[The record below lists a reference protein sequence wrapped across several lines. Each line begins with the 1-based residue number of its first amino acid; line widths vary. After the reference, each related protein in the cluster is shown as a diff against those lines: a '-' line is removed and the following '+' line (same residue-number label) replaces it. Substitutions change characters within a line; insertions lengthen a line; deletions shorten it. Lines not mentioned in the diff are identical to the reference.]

1 MCILL
6 LSTSHPKYPLIL
18 LSNRDEYLN
27 RPTAPADFWQAP
39 NDDVL
44 GPRDLAREDHG
55 SWIGITRTGR
65 LAILLNYRETR
76 TDDTISPLSRGI
88 LVKNFLTS
96 RCPSTQ
102 QWIKTAI
109 ENAGP
114 GGLSSV
120 GGFSMVCGILRRN
133 HLNDTKNGCGQSAD
147 HPQEDITDAMENERL
162 ETFAVLTNRS
172 TSSVDGTSWLFSPT
186 DSINPTVELEYT
198 ESTMASVRAH
208 TYGISNSLYTHPWP
222 KVHRGC
228 DLLASSITNDILT
241 QTSEFDN
248 DAFIESLFRILL
260 LDEMPRDVLASPNP
274 NVVFDALRHT
284 IFVPVFKATND
295 LLRDTDSSIS
305 PVVTDVAKPD
315 GSNDYAISQ
324 TPSSNVDGPPISST
338 ISDPRTK
345 PYTFVK
351 GKYYGTRTQTV
362 ILVSNEGRV
371 QYIERTLHERDDME
385 HKNEESK
392 TRTFVFD
399 ILGWDE

>member
-1 MCILL
+1 MCILI

-27 RPTAPADFWQAP
+27 RPTAPADFWPAP

-102 QWIKTAI
+102 HWIKNAI

-133 HLNDTKNGCGQSAD
+133 HLNDSKNGCGESAD

-186 DSINPTVELEYT
+186 DSVNPTVELEYT
-198 ESTMASVRAH
+198 ENIMARVRAH

-228 DLLASSITNDILT
+228 DLLASAITEDVLT

-260 LDEMPRDVLASPNP
+260 LDEMPREVLASPNP
-274 NVVFDALRHT
+274 STIFDALRHT

-295 LLRDTDSSIS
+295 LLKDTNSSSLS
-305 PVVTDVAKPD
+305 PVVTDVARPD
-315 GSNDYAISQ
+315 DSNNSAIGQ
-324 TPSSNVDGPPISST
+324 TPSPDGHPISPT
-338 ISDPRTK
+338 ISDPPTK

-371 QYIERTLHERDDME
+371 QYIERTLHERDDIE
-385 HKNEESK
+385 HRNEESK

-399 ILGWDE
+399 IGGWDE